1 MSARQET
8 KPRKIETSGDAAD
21 AMNRIYRY
29 QRYIYDLTRKYY
41 LLGRDRLIASIKP
54 GANDAILE
62 IGCGTGR
69 NLVAVARRYPATPLY
84 GFDISTAML
93 ETTKRSLAR
102 NSLGRVTVAQA
113 DATRFQPQLFSR
125 QGFERIY
132 ISYTL
137 SMIPDW
143 RAVLERAVAA
153 LKPGGRLLIVDF
165 GQQDRLPA
173 WFKRFLFAWLAHYQV
188 HPIAEMRTALAEIAQ
203 REGLKLKTDS
213 MYRGYAFYAELERA
227 D

>member
-1 MSARQET
+1 MSAQQEI
-8 KPRKIETSGDAAD
+8 KASAQAAE

-54 GANDAILE
+54 GAGDAILE

-69 NLVAVARRYPATPLY
+69 NLVAVAKRYPATPLY

-93 ETTKRSLAR
+93 ETARHSLAR
-102 NSLGRVTVAQA
+102 HDLGRVTVAQA
-113 DATRFQPQLFSR
+113 DATRFEPMLFGR

-143 RAVLERAVAA
+143 RAVLERATAG

-165 GQQDRLPA
+165 GQQDDLPE
-173 WFKRFLFAWLAHYQV
+173 WFKRLLFAWLARYQV
-188 HPIAEMRTALAEIAQ
+188 HPIAEMGEALAELAQ
-203 REGLKLKTDS
+203 RKHLRLKTAKIC
-213 MYRGYAFYAELERA
+213 RGYAFYAELERPA
-227 D
+227 

>member
-1 MSARQET
+1 MSAQSEI
-8 KPRKIETSGDAAD
+8 KSSAQAAE

-54 GANDAILE
+54 GAGDAILE

-69 NLVAVARRYPATPLY
+69 NLVAVARRYPATPIY

-102 NSLGRVTVAQA
+102 HNLGRVTVAQA
-113 DATRFQPQLFSR
+113 DATRFEPTMFGR

-143 RAVLERAVAA
+143 RAVLERATSS

-165 GQQDRLPA
+165 GQQDELPA

-188 HPIAEMRTALAEIAQ
+188 HPIAEMGPTLAEIAE
-203 REGLKLKTDS
+203 RKGLRFRAEKIC
-213 MYRGYAFYAELERA
+213 RGYAFYAELEQPG
-227 D
+227 